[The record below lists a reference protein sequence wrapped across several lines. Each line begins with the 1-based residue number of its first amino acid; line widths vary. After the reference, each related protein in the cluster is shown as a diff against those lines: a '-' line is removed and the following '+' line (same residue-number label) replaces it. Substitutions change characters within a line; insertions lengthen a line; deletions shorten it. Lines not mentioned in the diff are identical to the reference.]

1 MLHNNILKYGKIV
14 SIFTESEFPHIWK
27 IVHQFPQI
35 WEDCV
40 EFAKFESSQIREDCI
55 SISLNTGRLY
65 QFSENLNFPI
75 FGKIVDQFPCIWED
89 CEHI

>member
-27 IVHQFPQI
+27 IVL
-35 WEDCV
+35 
-40 EFAKFESSQIREDCI
+40 ESSQIREDCI
-55 SISLNTGRLY
+55 PISLNTGRLY